1 MELLIACML
10 LAPGVA
16 WVAGWG
22 LAGRR
27 EGVLYGL
34 ALVGPLVVGGALA
47 VWAAQGAAPLNAEGP
62 VLYRSHHGDFMV
74 RFLLDATGAWYLAVA
89 AAIDLLVVRFSRTY
103 LHRDPGFRRFFL
115 NLQCFFFGLVL
126 LTLSGNLETLFIG
139 WETVGVTSFFLIGFY
154 RERYLPV
161 RNALKVV
168 SLYRLA
174 DVALLV
180 AIWLTHHH
188 FGYGLAFDGLE
199 AATAAHGETDG
210 PRWHG
215 AIAAAL
221 LLAAAIKSG
230 QVPFSSWVARAMEG
244 PTASSAIFYGA
255 LATHL
260 GVFLLLRTAPFV
272 LSSSIL
278 TFCVGGIGLLTAFI
292 APAIARV
299 QPSVKVQIAYAS
311 VGQIGW
317 MFLWIALGFPTLALV
332 HLTANAFLRA
342 YQLLVSP
349 SVLSLRMHNLFFDFV
364 PRAVLPPGWYGRL
377 RATGYVLGLLEF
389 RMDGLQR
396 RLLWGPLKRA
406 GRALH
411 FLDARSAYVLALA
424 AFFAGAYGVYNRE
437 ALPPRVLAVLPV
449 AFAAFS
455 LTFVLKAFVERE
467 RALHAWSLVAV
478 NQLFLA
484 LALGYNEA
492 ISTDQFVLFLS
503 GIVCCSAIGLAVL
516 YRLEA
521 RGLRTDLDGFHGLI
535 HAQPAH
541 GIAFLLAS
549 LGLAGFPITPT
560 FVGEDLLLDHV
571 HEDQPLLL
579 ACVVLAFILDGLVV
593 FRTYSRLFLGPDRLS
608 GREVAPRSG

>member
-1 MELLIACML
+1 MNSLIFIML
-10 LAPGVA
+10 LAPVVA
-16 WVAGWG
+16 WAASGA
-22 LAGRR
+22 LAGQR
-27 EGVLYGL
+27 EQVLYRF
-34 ALVGPLVVGGALA
+34 ALVGPLVVGGALG
-47 VWAAQGAAPLNAEGP
+47 VWAAQGAATLLADGP
-62 VLYRSHHGDFMV
+62 ILYHSHHGDFCI
-74 RFLLDATGAWYLAVA
+74 RFLLDGTGAWYLAVA
-89 AAIDLLVVRFSRTY
+89 AAIDVLVVRFSRTY

-115 NLQCFFFGLVL
+115 NLQAFFFGLVL
-126 LTLSGNLETLFIG
+126 IAVSGNLETLFIG

-188 FGYGLAFDGLE
+188 FGYGLSFAGLG
-199 AATAAHGETDG
+199 AAAAAHGEPDG
-210 PRWHG
+210 PGWHG
-215 AIAAAL
+215 AIAVAV

-260 GVFLLLRTAPFV
+260 GVFLLLRTSAFV
-272 LSSSIL
+272 LSSDL
-278 TFCVGGIGLLTAFI
+278 WTGCLGAIGLLTAFI

-317 MFLWIALGFPTLALV
+317 MFVWIALGYPVLALI
-332 HLTANAFLRA
+332 HFTANAFLRA

-364 PRAVLPPGWYGRL
+364 PRPVLAQGWYGRL
-377 RATGYVLGLLEF
+377 RATGYVLGLQEF
-389 RMDGLQR
+389 RFDGLQQ
-396 RLLWGPLKRA
+396 RLLWAPLKRA
-406 GRALH
+406 GRALR

-424 AFFAGAYGVYNRE
+424 AFFAGAYGVYNT
-437 ALPPRVLAVLPV
+437 AVLPPRLLAVLPV

-484 LALGYNEA
+484 LALGFNEA
-492 ISTDQFVLFLS
+492 ISTDQFAWFLS
-503 GIVCCSAIGLAVL
+503 GIVVCSAVGLFVL
-516 YRLEA
+516 NRLEA
-521 RGLRTDLDGFHGLI
+521 RGRSTDLDGFHGLI
-535 HAQPAH
+535 HSEPAL
-541 GIAFLLAS
+541 GMAFVLAS

-571 HEDQPLLL
+571 HEDQPVLL
-579 ACVVLAFILDGLVV
+579 ACIVLAFILDGLVV
-593 FRTYSRLFLGPDRLS
+593 FRVYSRLFLGPDRIS